1 MKHLT
6 FTLFILSLL
15 FVQSSVFTQWEGYPD
30 IYYNQGN
37 VGIGT
42 TFPGAKLH
50 ISNGGLRLSY
60 DSDFLQK
67 NWEVNYDPSGYFYI
81 DEFGLAR
88 HFTIKNGGNVGI
100 GTTDPLYKLDV
111 AGNMRLNSTLNIS
124 DGSMPSNTQQY
135 IKTSF
140 LYPMRIDNTSFSY
153 NRFLLTDLSGGVNI
167 FEAQSG
173 PNGYFDFKGNS
184 TSNTILRIGN
194 NGYVGIGT
202 NNPQANLH
210 LKNSG
215 SWNNSNSINFEDN
228 QSTAKMQVFA
238 GNGGLFNFYT
248 SSENFVNLSIKN
260 DKSIGWNDDQSHLS
274 PDQGG
279 AIKLNWSPTTGRVP
293 YIDFFHNGWNDN
305 GHFNTRI
312 INSGNYRM
320 DFCTYYNNTYTEVI
334 SIQENRVGIGTIT
347 PDVNYRMSVN
357 GKIKAKGIKVE
368 ANWSDFVFKPEYNLR
383 TVKEVESFIKEN
395 GHLPEIP
402 SEQEVTENGV
412 ELGEISS
419 KLLQKIEEL
428 TLYIIEQDKRLEN
441 LEKENENLKTANS
454 K

>member
-1 MKHLT
+1 MKHLN
-6 FTLFILSLL
+6 FTLFLLAFL
-15 FVQSSVFTQWEGYPD
+15 FVQSQIFSQWEGYPD

-42 TFPGAKLH
+42 TYPGAKLH

-67 NWEVNYDPSGYFYI
+67 IWEVNYDPSGYFYI

-111 AGNMRLNSTLNIS
+111 AGNMRINSTLNIS
-124 DGSMPSNTQQY
+124 DGTMPTNTQQY
-135 IKTSF
+135 IKTSY
-140 LYPMRIDNTSFSY
+140 LYPMRIDNTGFAY

-167 FEAQSG
+167 LETQSG
-173 PNGYFDFKGNS
+173 PNGYFDFRGNS
-184 TSNTILRIGN
+184 TSNTILRIAN

-202 NNPQANLH
+202 NNPQAKLH
-210 LKNSG
+210 LKNSTG
-215 SWNNSNSINFEDN
+215 WENTIRFEDDH
-228 QSTAKMQVFA
+228 SSSRIQVFS
-238 GNGGLFNFYT
+238 GNGGLMNFYT
-248 SSENFVNLSIKN
+248 DNNEIVKFAIKN
-260 DKSIGWNDDQSHLS
+260 DGSISWNDDQSYLS
-274 PDQGG
+274 ANEGG
-279 AIKLNWSPTTGRVP
+279 SIELNASNTAGRKP
-293 YIDFFHNGWNDN
+293 FIDFHRGFSEQDWNY
-305 GHFNTRI
+305 RI
-312 INSGNYRM
+312 INEEDNQLSFRNSS
-320 DFCTYYNNTYTEVI
+320 NNPTI
-334 SIQENRVGIGTIT
+334 CLKNDIVGIGTDN
-347 PDVNYRMSVN
+347 PDGNFRLSVD
-357 GKIKAKGIKVE
+357 GKIKAKGIKVQ
-368 ANWSDFVFKPEYNLR
+368 ANWSDFVFKPGYNLR